1 MHGTPPIQ
9 AAIGNCGLVGV
20 AGAAVDMEELLEVP
34 QGATPGSTIQLQSR
48 TGGTISFTVPS
59 TDDQQAE
66 QQQPVSRGAALR
78 AEGNELFRAA
88 EYRLAAKAYT
98 QATRVIGPTGSA
110 DELAACWLNLA
121 ACRLKLGQPGAAV
134 AACDTALS
142 HRQTAKGLYRR
153 ALARKKLAEGGTPE
167 GGAGA
172 AAALALADAEAALGL
187 DDRNAAVRRLAEEL
201 GQLQRTLA
209 AAEAQGARQA
219 EAAAAEAKQRRT
231 QRGRGGSAGEQA
243 APSERRDDGASRPAA
258 RPELPAIQEFFGD
271 SAVPVSLEWSEAHG
285 RHLVAKRALPAGSVV
300 LAADAFALIPTGG
313 QQQDEE
319 VQSDDSALGQ
329 RVLARLEQLE
339 FSHDDDVELV
349 SEVLQTADAVANR
362 SAFTDQESKG
372 IRRMEMHGDK
382 ESLRLAALALV
393 QSAQDTPAEEQARG
407 VHYRLSFQDV
417 ADLMSHES
425 HIKKRPED
433 WAALRNSAQLL
444 RRALGAAPAAASEDS
459 VLGSLTVDGMASLL
473 LRIKYNAHAIH
484 NSDSHSRKVGLG
496 LFPAAAYINHGCSA
510 NVVYSHVNGGR
521 TIVFRALRP
530 IAAGE
535 TVVYS
540 YIEPL
545 QPVEER
551 RQLLSDAF
559 LIPKA
564 VGQRGGVSAKERFLL
579 GLGMQRLCTG
589 ACACRSGGRRTTCSW
604 GAGRAK
610 AEGWR
615 RRMRCGKQRSGCSA
629 ASE

>member
-1 MHGTPPIQ
+1 MWIE
-9 AAIGNCGLVGV
+9 LKFVGV
-20 AGAAVDMEELLEVP
+20 RVGGEWGYLRAMEELLEVP
-34 QGATPGSTIQLQSR
+34 KGAAPGSTVQLQSR

-59 TDDQQAE
+59 TDNQPPQ
-66 QQQPVSRGAALR
+66 QQQPSRGAALR
-78 AEGNELFRAA
+78 GEGNELFRAA

-134 AACDTALS
+134 TACDTALS

-153 ALARKKLAEGGTPE
+153 AVARKKLAEGDTPE

-219 EAAAAEAKQRRT
+219 EAAAAEAKQRRA
-231 QRGRGGSAGEQA
+231 QRGRAGSAGEQA
-243 APSERRDDGASRPAA
+243 APSERRDDGASK
-258 RPELPAIQEFFGD
+258 PELPAIHEFFGD

-300 LAADAFALIPTGG
+300 LAADAYALIPTGGGG

-319 VQSDDSALGQ
+319 VQCDDSALGQ

-473 LRIKYNAHAIH
+473 LRIKYNAHAIRD
-484 NSDSHSRKVGLG
+484 SASHSRKVGLG

-551 RQLLSDAF
+551 RQLLCDAF
-559 LIPKA
+559 LIPKT
-564 VGQRGGVSAKERFLL
+564 VGQRGGVSKSTISL
-579 GLGMQRLCTG
+579 GSWNLQRLSTG
-589 ACACRSGGRRTTCSW
+589 ACACRSAGRRTTSSW